1 MAPLP
6 KIKKEIILKEAFI
19 ITKKHGLDA
28 LNVRGLAKE
37 LNCSTQPILYY
48 YKNMKELKNDVVD
61 EASNFFYKSIFERNY
76 NKEVY
81 KDIGINFI
89 RFAKN
94 EPVLFKLLFDSNSS
108 EVLNSF
114 MNLTGPLE
122 IVKQTISNQ
131 TSLSLDETQR
141 FHKSMWLYSNGI
153 ANLIAN
159 NICDFTDDEIEM
171 LIKNQY
177 VSQMLLEIQNGNIK
191 KEVLDNVMKN
201 ELKRK
206 EK

>member
-1 MAPLP
+1 MAPIP
-6 KIKKEIILKEAFI
+6 KIKKEMILNKAFG
-19 ITKKHGLDA
+19 ITKKYGIEA
-28 LNVRGLAKE
+28 LNARGLAKE

-48 YKNMKELKNDVVD
+48 YKNMKELKKDVVE

-81 KDIGINFI
+81 KDIGFNFI
-89 RFAKN
+89 KFARN

-131 TSLSLDETQR
+131 TSLPLDETQK

-159 NICDFTDDEIEM
+159 NICDFTDEEIEL

-177 VSQMLLEIQNGNIK
+177 ISQMLLEIQNGNIK
-191 KEVLDNVMKN
+191 KEVLDNIMRN

-206 EK
+206 DR